1 MMQMPLNLEWIDG
14 ISIWLAVTSLILL
27 LTSEIISSYYGK
39 TTVLIKRKR
48 LRRIALIVG
57 VAFMLT
63 IFIQLYTMSIN

>member
-1 MMQMPLNLEWIDG
+1 MQMPLNLEWIDG